1 MDYFYGFMTL
11 IFALFFAF
19 ALAAAVSQLL
29 MQFYN
34 ACGSEELTHEK
45 TKQEAFEHVN
55 SDEMP
60 DLRNRPAA

>member
-45 TKQEAFEHVN
+45 NKTGGF
-55 SDEMP
+55 
-60 DLRNRPAA
+60 